1 MNDLPDEL
9 LKRLDRYAAMQGMTQ
24 KQAIEHLLRGAL
36 NLAIPDLSKPKTD
49 KPTASQKEAAPSST
63 ANLFARRNGS
73 KLNQL
78 VQQRHNPDAW
88 AEDGGTET
96 DVDLLNHQIKSNR
109 CHQIKHDQHKCT
121 AQCASLPNVHR

>member
-9 LKRLDRYAAMQGMTQ
+9 LKRLDRYAAMHGMDQ

-36 NLAIPDLSKPKTD
+36 NLAIPDLSKSKPV
-49 KPTASQKEAAPSST
+49 KPTAGHKEAAPSST

-88 AEDGGTET
+88 AEDGGAET
-96 DVDLLNHQIKSNR
+96 DVDLLVDR
-109 CHQIKHDQHKCT
+109 LHDLAESPDQEQSMPT
-121 AQCASLPNVHR
+121 DQT

>member
-9 LKRLDRYAAMQGMTQ
+9 LKRLDRYAAMHGMDQ

-36 NLAIPDLSKPKTD
+36 NLAIPDLSKSKTD
-49 KPTASQKEAAPSST
+49 KPTANSQEGTSSST

-73 KLNQL
+73 KINQL

-88 AEDGGTET
+88 AEDGGAET
-96 DVDLLNHQIKSNR
+96 DVDLLVDR
-109 CHQIKHDQHKCT
+109 LHDLAESPDQEQSMPT
-121 AQCASLPNVHR
+121 DQT

>member
-9 LKRLDRYAAMQGMTQ
+9 LKRLDRYAAMQGMDQ

-36 NLAIPDLSKPKTD
+36 NLAIPDLSKSKTD
-49 KPTASQKEAAPSST
+49 KPTSSQKEAAPSST

-88 AEDGGTET
+88 AEDGGAET
-96 DVDLLNHQIKSNR
+96 DVDLLVDR
-109 CHQIKHDQHKCT
+109 LHDL
-121 AQCASLPNVHR
+121 AEAPE

>member
-9 LKRLDRYAAMQGMTQ
+9 LKRLDRYAAMHGMDQ
-24 KQAIEHLLRGAL
+24 KQAIEHLLRAAL
-36 NLAIPDLSKPKTD
+36 NLAIPDLSKSKPV
-49 KPTASQKEAAPSST
+49 KPTAGHKEAAPSST

-88 AEDGGTET
+88 AEDGGAET
-96 DVDLLNHQIKSNR
+96 DVDLLVDR
-109 CHQIKHDQHKCT
+109 LHDLAESPDQGQSMPT
-121 AQCASLPNVHR
+121 DQT